1 MKAEDDENSNFIH
14 TSHQIRS
21 GAELWSIARK
31 KFRMLSILNLNNL
44 HHADTTIIHKGID
57 LSTSESQKLGILF
70 HPSKGFSLYWD
81 TIISL
86 ILLYSCTIS
95 PLFLALSYTSPG
107 SFFFIF
113 DILTDFIMLSDVLI
127 KLNTSYYNKENRLAS
142 SYLQVI
148 KHNLCSWFLFDLAA
162 SLPYELFLIHKDEQA
177 PQYHIANIVLRLL
190 RTKRLWMATRVLRLI
205 RFLKFISKF
214 MKYFSSYLNHSMLKL
229 LETLV
234 RLMFAIHVYSCFILI
249 ANEVDG
255 HCPDSW
261 MYRTQA
267 EDLENSDKYL
277 RALYFILT
285 TMSTVGYGD
294 ITPRTSLEIV
304 IAITWMFI
312 AVYFLSF
319 NISSISS
326 LAAES
331 NYKKN
336 ALAHKMNLIESLSK
350 TEGITKPIQNKMKN
364 EASEKLSRLTNSIED
379 RQKVLSFLPIDL
391 KYEIA
396 YNMYNGVI
404 KDIEFF
410 NKKQKDFI
418 GNIFPLLYQ
427 KCLIDNE
434 IVYLL
439 NQHADEISFISEG
452 KVCFVYGNNNTQF
465 RYLTVGSYFG
475 EYEVTHDLKRVF
487 GVISKGFTRLL
498 VMNKD
503 LVSKFRRD
511 FPSMWFDFKEES
523 KSRHEVSIKSMSEMI
538 IIRKLN
544 SEKALKNYS
553 ASQIR
558 EMVQVQVGILTHK
571 NLDFSLG
578 ELRKREVVELKRKVF
593 DQRDVIFSVL
603 QGLKK
608 VSQE

>member
-1 MKAEDDENSNFIH
+1 MKAEDEEDSNFLNN
-14 TSHQIRS
+14 SHKIRS

-31 KFRMLSILNLNNL
+31 KFRVLSILNLNNL

-57 LSTSESQKLGILF
+57 LSITDSQKLGILF

-81 TIISL
+81 TIISI
-86 ILLYSCTIS
+86 ILLYSCTLS
-95 PLFLALSYTSPG
+95 PLSLALSYTSPG
-107 SFFFIF
+107 SFSNIC
-113 DILTDFIMLSDVLI
+113 DIISDFIMLSDAII
-127 KLNTSYYNKENRLAS
+127 KLNTSYYNKESRLAS
-142 SYLQVI
+142 SYFQVI
-148 KHNLCSWFLFDLAA
+148 KHNLMSWFLFDLAA
-162 SLPYELFLIHKDEQA
+162 SLPYDLILLSEHKQA
-177 PQYHIANIVLRLL
+177 YQYHIVNIVLRLL
-190 RTKRLWMATRVLRLI
+190 RTKRLWMVTRVLRLI
-205 RFLKFISKF
+205 KFLKFISKF
-214 MKYFSSYLNHSMLKL
+214 MKYFSSYLSHSMLKL
-229 LETLV
+229 IETLL
-234 RLMFAIHVYSCFILI
+234 RLMFAIHIYSCFILI

-261 MYRTQA
+261 MYRIRA
-267 EDLENSDKYL
+267 EDFDNSEKYL
-277 RALYFILT
+277 HALYFILT

-304 IAITWMFI
+304 IAITWMLI

-336 ALAHKMNLIESLSK
+336 VLAQKMNLIESLSK
-350 TEGITKPIQNKMKN
+350 TEGITKAVQNKMKN
-364 EASEKLSRLTNSIED
+364 EANDKLSRLTNSLED

-391 KYEIA
+391 KFEIA
-396 YNMYNGVI
+396 YNMYNGII

-427 KCLIDNE
+427 KCLTDNE

-439 NQHADEISFISEG
+439 NQHADEISFVTEG

-465 RYLTVGSYFG
+465 RFLNIGSYFG
-475 EYEVTHDLKRVF
+475 EYEVTHEIKRVY
-487 GVISKGFTRLL
+487 GVICKGFTRLL
-498 VMNKD
+498 VMNSD

-511 FPSMWFDFKEES
+511 FPSMWLDFKEEA
-523 KSRHEVSIKSMSEMI
+523 KARHEVSIKSMSEMI
-538 IIRKLN
+538 IIRKIN
-544 SEKALKNYS
+544 SEKGLKNYS
-553 ASQIR
+553 TGQIR

-571 NLDFSLG
+571 SLDFTLG

-593 DQRDVIFSVL
+593 DQRDIIFSIL
-603 QGLKK
+603 TGLKS
-608 VSQE
+608 VNSE